1 MNKYV
6 YIVNNERIFVVPKL
20 LINDVKP
27 GEDEGEITWYPEPHF
42 SFVKKES
49 DEFIK
54 GTFRGAS
61 CSRSAD
67 AGTFSQEMCS
77 SCSRIPNLPSF
88 KKRLL
93 LRSKTS
99 NSIGGRNIASI
110 RNDYLTST
118 EMIVKLGE
126 QKAKLEEQSSQLFFE
141 KSKNLRLRVRV

>member
-6 YIVNNERIFVVPKL
+6 YIVNNERISVVPKL

-54 GTFRGAS
+54 GTFRSAS

-88 KKRLL
+88 KKHLL

-99 NSIGGRNIASI
+99 NSIGSR
-110 RNDYLTST
+110 T
-118 EMIVKLGE
+118 
-126 QKAKLEEQSSQLFFE
+126 
-141 KSKNLRLRVRV
+141 